1 MLLPCLNYIKH
12 VFLTRFLSELSD
24 RPYYKAGTKGKEE
37 EEWRRAPEGKYT
49 SSTALVFDSSPGIVQ
64 ILSKIIEVI
73 LT

>member
-1 MLLPCLNYIKH
+1 MLLPCLNYIKN
-12 VFLTRFLSELSD
+12 VFLTRFLSKLSD

-64 ILSKIIEVI
+64 ILSKIIEV
-73 LT
+73 T